1 MIDWIEGI
9 NWTKLLLDIGV
20 IALKLIAIIIIYY
33 IVKFIGKRAIKK
45 VFEKSTKKVTT
56 GRSQTLQALCINI
69 FTYFLLFIVIGI
81 IFELFGLDIKALLAG
96 AGIIGLAIGFGA
108 QGLVSDVVT
117 GFFILLE
124 KQIDVDDYVSVAGI
138 DGVVEEIGLRTTK
151 LRGSDGTVHYIPNRN
166 IGTVSNYSRG
176 NMRALVDISISYN
189 DDIDKAIQVLQ
200 DVCNRIREEDDNIV
214 EGPNVIGVQS
224 IESSSVV
231 LRVIGKTKTDTQF
244 DVERKLRKAMKEA
257 LDQNGITIS

>member
-1 MIDWIEGI
+1 MDWIEGI
-9 NWTKLLLDIGV
+9 NWTKLVLDIGIV
-20 IALKLIAIIIIYY
+20 ALKLIAIIIIYY
-33 IVKFIGKRAIKK
+33 IVKSIGKRTIQK
-45 VFEKSTKKVTT
+45 VFERSTKKLTS
-56 GRSQTLQALCINI
+56 GRAHTLQALCINV

-124 KQIDVDDYVSVAGI
+124 KQFDVDDYVTVAGI

-176 NMRALVDISISYN
+176 NMRALVDISISHN
-189 DDIDKAIQVLQ
+189 EDIDKAIQVLQ
-200 DVCNRIREEDDNIV
+200 DVCDRIQDEDDNIV

-224 IESSSVV
+224 LETSSVV
-231 LRVIGKTKTDTQF
+231 LRVIGKTKTDAQF
-244 DVERKLRKAMKEA
+244 GVERKLRKMMKEA
-257 LDQNGITIS
+257 LEQNGMTIS